1 MGNSSLSCCSNNKLV
16 QDQVCIDWSAT
27 GAVTETVYTN
37 NITQDLY
44 ASGYVK
50 YDIGVNPITV
60 NFLVGT
66 AIVNTITVQ
75 PQSSGSFT
83 VRYFTTIQIVTTGTG
98 TSQGQLCLTVRYPI
112 S

>member
-1 MGNSSLSCCSNNKLV
+1 MCNSNLSCCSNKTLV

-50 YDIGVNPITV
+50 YDVGVNPVTV
-60 NFLVGT
+60 NFLVGAT
-66 AIVNTITVQ
+66 VVNTITIQ

-83 VRYFTTIQIVTTGTG
+83 VRYFTTIQIVTTGIG